1 MRSMWQKKKEC
12 KIFLQDMS
20 LCESSS
26 IIKKL
31 LVGGLFVQQL
41 TKPRSILPNTYY
53 TEVGNI
59 AHLEQYLSE
68 FAIKDFRKLKSES
81 GFLQA
86 FLCTVVWRYDGKICP
101 STKINEWQTT
111 EHNFAVVL
119 CLVERLSK
127 GVSFN
132 YFMLICFSKGAEIQ
146 CCRKVKN
153 IGGASSNRW
162 R

>member
-1 MRSMWQKKKEC
+1 MWRKKKEC

-86 FLCTVVWRYDGKICP
+86 FLCTVVWWYDGK
-101 STKINEWQTT
+101 
-111 EHNFAVVL
+111 FVL
-119 CLVERLSK
+119 LQKLTNDRQQSITLLYCVLGAYFIQYER
-127 GVSFN
+127 
-132 YFMLICFSKGAEIQ
+132 
-146 CCRKVKN
+146 
-153 IGGASSNRW
+153 
-162 R
+162 